1 MSSPP
6 PSVPPPP
13 ASDALARQNALLKR
27 LVGGLLVALLA
38 GAGAFLYVRH
48 QGQPV
53 AILLDGKPVTTARN
67 AVAAEAVLQ
76 AAERAK
82 VGGAYPDSSL
92 VRLQKVGLVR
102 LAGAPVLDTTDAA
115 RAKLEAALK
124 LHVRVYAI
132 FVNGRAAL
140 GLPSDQAASETL
152 HRVKEHF
159 AQMPPATEIMREPEF
174 TQRVAVKQ
182 ARLDASQ
189 TRPDAASAAPYFWTP
204 PPSRT
209 YTVRRGDSGLAIAR
223 RNHIS
228 LTDLIVAN
236 AGLDINHLKVGTSL
250 HVQKMPLL
258 LSVRVQKRLT
268 RDEKII
274 PGAPDAQAG
283 QRRVVYAITYINGQ
297 ETRRDVLSMDTLS
310 PPTVRTSL

>member
-1 MSSPP
+1 MSSPI
-6 PSVPPPP
+6 PSAPPPP
-13 ASDALARQNALLKR
+13 APDALARQNALLKK

-48 QGQPV
+48 QAQPV
-53 AILLDGKPVTTARN
+53 AILLDGKPITTARN
-67 AVAAEAVLQ
+67 AAQAETVLR

-82 VGGAYPDSSL
+82 VGRAYPDSSI

-102 LAGAPVLDTTDAA
+102 LAGSPVLDTTDAA
-115 RAKLEAALK
+115 RAKLEKALK

-132 FVNGRAAL
+132 FVNGKPAL
-140 GLPSDQAASETL
+140 GLPSDEAAADTL

-159 AQMPPATEIMREPEF
+159 AQMPPTTEIMREPEF
-174 TQRVAVKQ
+174 MERVAVKQ
-182 ARLDASQ
+182 AGLDASL

-204 PPSRT
+204 PASRT
-209 YTVRRGDSGLAIAR
+209 YTVHRGDSGLAIAR
-223 RNHIS
+223 RSHIS

-236 AGLDINHLKVGTSL
+236 AGQNINRLKPGSSL
-250 HVQKMPLL
+250 NVQKMPLL

-274 PGAPDAQAG
+274 PNAPDAQAG
-283 QRRVVYAITYINGQ
+283 QRRVIYAITYINGQ
-297 ETRRDVLSMDTLS
+297 ETRRDVLSMNTLT
-310 PPTVRTSL
+310 PPAVRMSL